1 MDPDQQAAFRG
12 ANPGF
17 PVTEGE
23 LLALCAGLV
32 CALAIAWCAWV
43 VFHAYRNW
51 SGGGATPGEA
61 GGQVLRAVFLTVVV
75 LAVVTW

>member
-17 PVTEGE
+17 PVTEAE

-51 SGGGATPGEA
+51 SGGAPAGEA
-61 GGQVLRAVFLTVVV
+61 AGQVLRAVFLTVVL

>member
-12 ANPGF
+12 ANPGY
-17 PVTEGE
+17 PVTEADV
-23 LLALCAGLV
+23 LALCAGLV

-43 VFHAYRNW
+43 VFHAYKNW
-51 SGGGATPGEA
+51 SGGAPPGEA
-61 GGQVLRAVFLTVVV
+61 GGHVLRAVFLTVVL

>member
-1 MDPDQQAAFRG
+1 MDPQQQAAFRG
-12 ANPGF
+12 ANPGA
-17 PVTEGE
+17 PVTEAE

-43 VFHAYRNW
+43 AFHAYKNW
-51 SGGGATPGEA
+51 SGGGSPPGEA
-61 GGQVLRAVFLTVVV
+61 AGHVLRAVFLTVVL

>member
-1 MDPDQQAAFRG
+1 MDSEQRAAFRG
-12 ANPGF
+12 ANPGA
-17 PVTEGE
+17 PVSEGD

-43 VFHAYRNW
+43 VFHAYKNW
-51 SGGGATPGEA
+51 SGGGAPPGEA
-61 GGQVLRAVFLTVVV
+61 AGHVLRTVFVTVVL

>member
-17 PVTEGE
+17 PVTEAE

-43 VFHAYRNW
+43 VFHAYKNW
-51 SGGGATPGEA
+51 SGGATPGEA
-61 GGQVLRAVFLTVVV
+61 GGHVLRAVFLTVVV